1 MNTTAATPRFTLRRP
16 LTGLEV
22 RTFRLAMGWSQGD
35 LAAQLGV
42 CKNTISKAEQGNAC
56 SVTSTAIYLLWRVAA
71 TEAQALG
78 LQRRPPPI
86 PTDDPAAPTNEEVRA
101 AAS

>member
-1 MNTTAATPRFTLRRP
+1 MNTSPTPRLTLRRP

-35 LAAQLGV
+35 LAEQLGV
-42 CKNTISKAEQGNAC
+42 CKNTISKAENGNAC
-56 SVTSTAIYLLWRVAA
+56 SVTSTAIFLLWRVAIS
-71 TEAQALG
+71 EAASLG
-78 LQRRPPPI
+78 LQRRPPPL

-101 AAS
+101 ATA